1 MRTSSRWCTLALALA
16 CGLAAA
22 SPARAQQKEPYRE
35 GFWIGFGRGWG
46 AASISCSECT
56 SNKRWGSE
64 AITIHLGGM
73 LNKQLL
79 LGGELNAWSRDKSGL
94 VETVGD
100 MSAVLYYY
108 PSVTGTLFLKGGVG
122 VVVYDANTSP
132 KLESGG
138 LGINV
143 GVGIDLYVG
152 RKFSLTPYA
161 SFVTAL
167 GGNLKVGGTDTG
179 VGVSPI
185 SFRLASQLPGTSSFL
200 GSRAARPL
208 ASSARPVIPGRGG
221 RAGRRR
227 GAPGHA

>member
-35 GFWIGFGRGWG
+35 GFWIGFGLGWG
-46 AASISCSECT
+46 SASISCSECT

-179 VGVSPI
+179 VGVRPNL
-185 SFRLASQLPGTSSFL
+185 FQVGV
-200 GSRAARPL
+200 AATW
-208 ASSARPVIPGRGG
+208 
-221 RAGRRR
+221 
-227 GAPGHA
+227 H